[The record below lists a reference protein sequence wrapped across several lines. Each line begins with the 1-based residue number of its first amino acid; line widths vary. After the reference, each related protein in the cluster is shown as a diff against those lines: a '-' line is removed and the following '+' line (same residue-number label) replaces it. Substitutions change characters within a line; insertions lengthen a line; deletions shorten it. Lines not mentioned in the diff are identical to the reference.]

1 MNAVHTLRF
10 QHHINILCR
19 VLRVSRSTYYKH
31 FHHAPAPRTL
41 ENQKIRSAILELYAK
56 SGKRFGAYK
65 IRQRLSVE
73 YGISISVG
81 RVYRLMKSIQLP
93 KMSTI
98 KPKAVFPANT
108 SDSDCPNHLKQNFN
122 PPAPNQ
128 VWVSDITYIRVN
140 GRFYYLCVV
149 IDLFARKIVAYRLS
163 PKMNAQLAI
172 DTFQS
177 AWNDRRQPAGLLFHS
192 DRGCQYT
199 AKEFRT
205 LLDDCNVVQS
215 FSAKGHPYDNAVAES
230 FFKFLKLEETNRKSY
245 CSLHDLQLSLFTYIH
260 FYNTMRPHGANSY
273 LTPNE
278 KELAFEEVFPS

>member
-10 QHHINILCR
+10 QHHIKTLCR

-65 IRQRLSVE
+65 IRRRLSVE

-81 RVYRLMKSIQLP
+81 RVYRLMKSMQLP

-98 KPKAVFPANT
+98 KPKAVFSVSTA
-108 SDSDCPNHLKQNFN
+108 DSDCPNHLKQNFN
-122 PPAPNQ
+122 PSAPNQ

-140 GRFYYLCVV
+140 GQFCYLCVV
-149 IDLFARKIVAYRLS
+149 IDLFARKVVAYRVS
-163 PKMNAQLAI
+163 SKINVQLTI

-177 AWNDRRQPAGLLFHS
+177 AWNDRGQLTGLLFHS

-199 AKEFRT
+199 AKEFRR
-205 LLDDCNVVQS
+205 LLDGCGVVQS

-230 FFKFLKLEETNRKSY
+230 FFKFLKLEETNRKCY
-245 CSLHDLQLSLFTYIH
+245 RSLHELQLSLFTYIH
-260 FYNTMRPHGANSY
+260 FYNAMRPHSSNNY

-278 KELAFEEVFPS
+278 KELAFGEVFSP